1 MNQLIKNYIKIT
13 IKDEFASVDK
23 SLLTENSFNIT
34 ILNKSLEDGLSFR
47 GYSLISEPP
56 KKPISYNSTDFTV
69 KFSIK
74 GKYGT
79 EKEVSKKIE

>member
-1 MNQLIKNYIKIT
+1 MDQLIKNYIKIT

-34 ILNKSLEDGLSFR
+34 ILDKSLEDGLSFR
-47 GYSLISEPP
+47 GYILSEPV
-56 KKPISYNSTDFTV
+56 SYNAADFTI

-79 EKEVSKKIE
+79 LKEVFKKIE

>member
-23 SLLTENSFNIT
+23 SLLTTNSFNIT
-34 ILNKSLEDGLSFR
+34 ILDKSLEDGLSFR
-47 GYSLISEPP
+47 NYTLSE
-56 KKPISYNSTDFTV
+56 PISYNSTDFTV

-79 EKEVSKKIE
+79 IKEVSKKFE